1 MVTDFNGG
9 KLDLRRLN
17 YGVIMLVPKTKE
29 TNTIR
34 QYRSICLLKVD
45 FKIFPMLMTDRITP
59 RVGKWID
66 ESQTVFIKGRN
77 ILEGAVILH
86 KFIHEFKK
94 SSSKG
99 VIFKINFKKAYDKVR
114 WAFVQQV
121 LEEKGF
127 PRSWIQDAMSTIQG
141 GGFELMSMETGQ
153 IILERSKVFGK
164 GIHCHPFCSNLL
176 LMCWQP

>member
-77 ILEGAVILH
+77 TW
-86 KFIHEFKK
+86 
-94 SSSKG
+94 
-99 VIFKINFKKAYDKVR
+99 R
-114 WAFVQQV
+114 V
-121 LEEKGF
+121 L
-127 PRSWIQDAMSTIQG
+127 
-141 GGFELMSMETGQ
+141 
-153 IILERSKVFGK
+153 
-164 GIHCHPFCSNLL
+164 
-176 LMCWQP
+176 